1 MSAPHTL
8 SADGFDSHGR
18 AIKEIKLT
26 IYESSSF
33 GTVQIA
39 DDVVATIAGLAA
51 TEIDGV
57 YAMCGNITNE
67 IVGKLGVKNLSK
79 GVKVVVDQGEVSAE
93 LALTVDYGYDVVEVA
108 KQVQNKVKAA
118 IENMT
123 GLTVSGVNV
132 KIAGVNIENGR

>member
-1 MSAPHTL
+1 MSKATIN
-8 SADGFDSHGR
+8 D
-18 AIKEIKLT
+18 KENVNRPVSR
-26 IYESSSF
+26 IYENNSF

-79 GVKVVVDQGEVSAE
+79 GVKVVVDEGEVSAE

-132 KIAGVNIENGR
+132 KIAGVNIENSK

>member
-1 MSAPHTL
+1 MS
-8 SADGFDSHGR
+8 
-18 AIKEIKLT
+18 KET
-26 IYESSSF
+26 NNRPVSRIYESNTS

-57 YAMCGNITNE
+57 YAMSGNITNE

-79 GVKVVVDQGEVSAE
+79 GVKVVVEEGEVFAE
-93 LALTVDYGYDVVEVA
+93 LSITVEYGIDVVEVA

-118 IENMT
+118 IESMT
-123 GLTVSGVNV
+123 GLTVSAVNV
-132 KIAGVNIENGR
+132 KIAGVNIENGK

>member
-1 MSAPHTL
+1 MS
-8 SADGFDSHGR
+8 
-18 AIKEIKLT
+18 KETMNRPVSK
-26 IYESSSF
+26 IYESSTLGS
-33 GTVQIA
+33 VQIA

-79 GVKVVVDQGEVSAE
+79 GVKVVVEQGKVSAE
-93 LALTVDYGYDVVEVA
+93 LAITVEYGYDVVEVA

>member
-1 MSAPHTL
+1 MS
-8 SADGFDSHGR
+8 
-18 AIKEIKLT
+18 KET
-26 IYESSSF
+26 NNRPVSRIYESNTS

-57 YAMCGNITNE
+57 YAMSGNITNE

-79 GVKVVVDQGEVSAE
+79 GVKVVVEEGEVFAE
-93 LALTVDYGYDVVEVA
+93 LSITVEYGIDVVDVA

-118 IENMT
+118 IESMT
-123 GLTVSGVNV
+123 GLTVSAVNV
-132 KIAGVNIENGR
+132 KIAGVNIENGK